1 MIQKIAFG
9 ILAFAL
15 AIAAVTVVAGNVL
28 SYGWKES
35 LPDVGWA
42 AAIALAYALLARLL
56 ARGLFFRIR
65 PTVRNV
71 LSLALQGAVSVAVY
85 VKLFDF
91 TGLPAY
97 MEHPALFGCLFSFF
111 AAHAFA
117 CFFLLVFR
125 TVGLLTER

>member
-71 LSLALQGAVSVAVY
+71 LSLALQGAVSVAAY
-85 VKLFDF
+85 V
-91 TGLPAY
+91 GLIDL
-97 MEHPALFGCLFSFF
+97 ALQPEWTDSAMLLSDLSTFL

-117 CFFLLVFR
+117 CFFLLVWR
-125 TVGLLTER
+125 VVDLLVER

>member
-97 MEHPALFGCLFSFF
+97 MEHPALFGCLFPFF

-117 CFFLLVFR
+117 CFFLLLFR